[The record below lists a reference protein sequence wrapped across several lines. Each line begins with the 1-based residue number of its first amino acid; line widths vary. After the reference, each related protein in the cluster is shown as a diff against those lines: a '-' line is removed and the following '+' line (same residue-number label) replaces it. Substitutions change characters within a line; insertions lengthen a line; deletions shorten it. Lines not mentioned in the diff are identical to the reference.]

1 MRPAMVL
8 ARDMSLGS
16 FAFSFGPSVKVDD
29 LARTMLDLALI
40 GGQKNIWENADM
52 KRGMIA
58 KEARDGPNAI

>member
-1 MRPAMVL
+1 
-8 ARDMSLGS
+8 
-16 FAFSFGPSVKVDD
+16 
-29 LARTMLDLALI
+29 MLDLALI